1 MPRYNLRYNSK
12 HQINWPNIIWN
23 ALMPHTLSKKD
34 LLLNIAQTAFLAKEL
49 ETFHTQ
55 PKYFQNTLYSSFT
68 MGKFAIN
75 QKVGYLIISIK
86 QKTAN
91 VISILG

>member
-1 MPRYNLRYNSK
+1 MPQYNLRYNSK

-23 ALMPHTLSKKD
+23 ALMPQTISKKD
-34 LLLNIAQTAFLAKEL
+34 LLLNIAQTAYLAKEL

-55 PKYFQNTLYSSFT
+55 PKYFQNTLYSLFI
-68 MGKFAIN
+68 MGKLAIN
-75 QKVGYLIISIK
+75 QKVGYLIIRIK
-86 QKTAN
+86 WKTEN